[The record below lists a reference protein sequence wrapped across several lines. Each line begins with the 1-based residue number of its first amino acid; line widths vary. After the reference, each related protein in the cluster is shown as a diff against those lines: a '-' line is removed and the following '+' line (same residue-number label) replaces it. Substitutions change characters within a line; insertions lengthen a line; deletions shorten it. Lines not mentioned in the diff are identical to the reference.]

1 MRAWTRAFGRRRRL
15 IAAALAALS
24 LACALTVLRPGPG
37 QTTTVLVAAKDLKP
51 GLLHEGDLRPA
62 RLPAQA
68 VPDGALSTGAI
79 GRTLAAPMR
88 RGEPLT
94 DVRLVNPS
102 LLATLPPGTVAMPV
116 RIADADAVRLLSPG
130 DAIGVLA
137 AWDTGQPA
145 QTVAERV
152 PVITIPTGETDN
164 GALIVLA
171 ASPDQA
177 RMLAAAQAGGR
188 LSVTINPH
196 LR

>member
-1 MRAWTRAFGRRRRL
+1 MRAWIRAFGRRRRL

-37 QTTTVLVAAKDLKP
+37 PTTTVLVAAKDLKP
-51 GLLHEGDLRPA
+51 GVLHEGDLHKA
-62 RLPAQA
+62 RLPADA
-68 VPDGALSTGAI
+68 VPDGALTTGAV

-94 DVRLVNPS
+94 DVRLLNPA

-152 PVITIPTGETDN
+152 PVITIPAGETDG

-196 LR
+196 LQ

>member
-1 MRAWTRAFGRRRRL
+1 MRAWTRVFERRRRL

-37 QTTTVLVAAKDLKP
+37 PTTTVLVATKDLKP
-51 GLLHEGDLRPA
+51 GTLHQGDLQPA
-62 RLPAQA
+62 HLPAAA
-68 VPDGALSTGAI
+68 VPDGALSTGAV

-94 DVRLVNPS
+94 DVRLVNPA

-116 RIADADAVRLLSPG
+116 RIADPDAVRLLSPG

-137 AWDTGQPA
+137 AWDSGQVA

-152 PVITIPTGETDN
+152 PVITIPAAESDS
-164 GALIVLA
+164 GALVVLA
-171 ASPDQA
+171 ATPDQA

-196 LR
+196 LP

>member
-15 IAAALAALS
+15 IAAALAALC

-37 QTTTVLVAAKDLKP
+37 PTTEVLIAAKDLKP
-51 GLLHEGDLRPA
+51 GLLHDGDLRPA
-62 RLPAQA
+62 RLPAGA

-94 DVRLVNPS
+94 DVRLLDPA

-130 DAIGVLA
+130 DVIGVLA
-137 AWDTGQPA
+137 AWDSGQPA

-152 PVITIPTGETDN
+152 PVITIPTGETDG

-171 ASPDQA
+171 ATPDQA

-188 LSVTINPH
+188 LSMTINP
-196 LR
+196 LSD